1 VAGILYIVA
10 TPIGNL
16 SDISPRVKEVLA
28 GVDFILAED
37 TRVSIKLL
45 NHLGIKKRMI
55 SCHNFN
61 EKSRLSV
68 ISQCNLDNR
77 AVALISDAGTPL
89 VSDPGNEILA
99 QAIELGMK
107 IIPIPGPSA
116 FLLALIVSGLP
127 CDRFVFEGFLP
138 SKLTLQKERLEELS
152 NERRTM
158 VFYEAPHRLLKTLLS
173 IEASFGER
181 KICLGRELTKL
192 HEEIIRGNLSEIIN
206 GIKERSYKILGEYVL
221 VVEGNKNDK
230 AISIT
235 SEELSGRIVQMLNS
249 GKTVKTIVQEITDIY
264 KLKRSEIYELSLK
277 IQAQQNI
284 DDKES

>member
-1 VAGILYIVA
+1 MAGILYIVA

-16 SDISPRVKEVLA
+16 GDITPRVQKVLTE
-28 GVDFILAED
+28 VDFILAED

-61 EKSRLSV
+61 EKSRLEV
-68 ISQCNLDNR
+68 ISQCSRDNQ
-77 AVALISDAGTPL
+77 AAALISDAGTPL
-89 VSDPGNEILA
+89 VSDPGNEIVG

-116 FLLALIVSGLP
+116 FLLALVVSGLS
-127 CDRFVFEGFLP
+127 CERFVFEGFLP
-138 SKLTLQKERLEELS
+138 SKPTLQKERLEELS

-173 IEASFGER
+173 IEGAFGDR
-181 KICLGRELTKL
+181 KICLARELTKL
-192 HEEIIRGNLSEIIN
+192 HEEIIRGNLAEIITD
-206 GIKERSYKILGEYVL
+206 IKNRSSKILGEYVL
-221 VVEGNKNDK
+221 VVEGNKNDDLL
-230 AISIT
+230 SIT
-235 SEELSGRIVQMLNS
+235 SEDLSGKIRQMLSS
-249 GKTVKTIVQEITDIY
+249 GKSVKTIVQEITAIY

-284 DDKES
+284 DNE

>member
-16 SDISPRVKEVLA
+16 GDITPRVQKVLTE
-28 GVDFILAED
+28 VDFILAED

-61 EKSRLSV
+61 EKSRLEV
-68 ISQCNLDNR
+68 ISQCSRDNQ
-77 AVALISDAGTPL
+77 AAALISDAGTPL
-89 VSDPGNEILA
+89 VSDPGNEIVG

-116 FLLALIVSGLP
+116 FLLALVVSGLS
-127 CDRFVFEGFLP
+127 CERFVFEGFLP
-138 SKLTLQKERLEELS
+138 SKPTLQKERLEELS

-173 IEASFGER
+173 IEGAFGDR
-181 KICLGRELTKL
+181 KICLARELTKL
-192 HEEIIRGNLSEIIN
+192 HEEIIRGNLAEIITD
-206 GIKERSYKILGEYVL
+206 IKNRSSKILGEYVL
-221 VVEGNKNDK
+221 VVEGNKNDDLL
-230 AISIT
+230 SIT
-235 SEELSGRIVQMLNS
+235 SEDLSGKIRQMLSS
-249 GKTVKTIVQEITDIY
+249 GKSVKTIVQEITAIY

-284 DDKES
+284 DNE